1 MGEVPKR
8 DEERDKAL
16 IADYKL
22 AIKLGEEKFLL
33 RLQNKYKLSATR
45 IYQILDDYGVRKGK
59 VRKGKDHGRKKRN

>member
-1 MGEVPKR
+1 MGKVPER
-8 DEERDKAL
+8 ETERDKEL

-33 RLQNKYKLSATR
+33 RLQNKYDLSATR

-59 VRKGKDHGRKKRN
+59 VRKGKEHGKTKRN